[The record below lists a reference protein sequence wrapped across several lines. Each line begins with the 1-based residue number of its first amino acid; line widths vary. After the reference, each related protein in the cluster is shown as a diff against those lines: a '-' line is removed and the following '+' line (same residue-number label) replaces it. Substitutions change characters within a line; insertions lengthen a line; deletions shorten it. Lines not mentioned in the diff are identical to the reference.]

1 MPEDYIDESG
11 KLSSKRKSDALYKRY
26 EDNKAQ
32 RDREQFITDLDR
44 YEEEQTKNSTLQAG
58 ALDRQN
64 LALPADEYEYVFDE
78 AAKIE
83 WVLESK
89 DALEGTMTKGE
100 MELQMKINAAE
111 QKGACAYLLFKPRF
125 GLLKSFSRGS
135 SQVYRRSPEIASGLR
150 VAGRPLEGGG
160 RVSSAHHRG

>member
-44 YEEEQTKNSTLQAG
+44 YEEDQTKNSMLQAG

-89 DALEGTMTKGE
+89 DALAGTMTKEE
-100 MELQMKINAAE
+100 MELQMKIDAAE
-111 QKGACAYLLFKPRF
+111 KKGESEFCGGVLFR
-125 GLLKSFSRGS
+125 SR
-135 SQVYRRSPEIASGLR
+135 Y
-150 VAGRPLEGGG
+150 
-160 RVSSAHHRG
+160 